1 MIMKISTISFSR
13 LRNAEHISLAND
25 VLNITQPFDWAA
37 ANVLNLQTWV
47 KDSNDELQDQLNKLG
62 TVNET
67 QVVRLA
73 DGVFNDSWRALKY
86 VVKACQLSPI
96 VADRA
101 NAAIISELINSHG
114 SNLHSESYQ
123 VQNATVKLF
132 LKDCENKLEIKTVIA
147 VLKLTPFIANMQVAL
162 DTLLAAIDSRKNKKV
177 SELNENETREMR
189 NRLTDNLIKMFKY
202 LEVMSEIT
210 PGGDLDTMI
219 KQINVSIQKIE
230 TSVKMRSHKSSVL
243 EEV

>member
-1 MIMKISTISFSR
+1 MEISTISYSR

-47 KDSNDELQDQLNKLG
+47 QESNTAFKNQLNKLG

-67 QVVRLA
+67 QIVKLA

-86 VVKACQLSPI
+86 VVKACLLSPI
-96 VADRA
+96 AADRT

-114 SNLHSESYQ
+114 DNLHSESYQ
-123 VQNATVKLF
+123 VQNATAKLF
-132 LKDCENKLEIKTVIA
+132 LNDCENKPEIMAAIA

-162 DTLLAAIDSRKNKKV
+162 DTLLVAIDSRKNKKI
-177 SELNENETREMR
+177 SEQNENETREMR
-189 NRLTDNLIKMFKY
+189 NRLTGNLIKMFKY

-219 KQINVSIQKIE
+219 KQINESIQKAE
-230 TSVKMRSHKSSVL
+230 TSVKMRSHKSTEL

>member
-1 MIMKISTISFSR
+1 MKISTISYSR

-47 KDSNDELQDQLNKLG
+47 QESNTAFKNQLNKLG

-67 QVVRLA
+67 QIVKLS

-86 VVKACQLSPI
+86 VVKACLLSPI

-114 SNLHSESYQ
+114 ANLHSESYQ
-123 VQNATVKLF
+123 VQNAIAKLF
-132 LKDCENKLEIKTVIA
+132 LNDCENKPEIMAAIA
-147 VLKLTPFIANMQVAL
+147 VLKLTPFITNMQVAL
-162 DTLLAAIDSRKNKKV
+162 DTLLVAIDSRKNKKV
-177 SELNENETREMR
+177 SEQKENETREMR
-189 NRLTDNLIKMFKY
+189 NRLTGNLIKMFKY

-219 KQINVSIQKIE
+219 KQINESIQKVE
-230 TSVKMRSHKSSVL
+230 TSVKMRSHKSTEL